1 MTTFE
6 SLGLAQPLL
15 AALED
20 EGYLTPTPIQ
30 LQAIPPALE
39 GKDLLGI
46 AQTGTGKTAAFAL
59 PILHY
64 LIGNPAQRRKM
75 APRVL
80 VLAPT
85 RELATQIADSFR
97 AYARFIKLNVMTV
110 FGGVPIPRQEKQLAT
125 GVDVLVATPGRL
137 LDLVDRRSLLLDQVE
152 VLVLDEADQMLDLGF
167 IHSLKR
173 IAQILPRQRQS
184 LFFSATM
191 PTAIAELA
199 GRYLSD
205 PVKVAVAPV
214 ASTAERVRQHVTFV
228 NQAEKQALLTM
239 TLRQPEFAK
248 CLVFTRT
255 KHGADRVVRHLI
267 GAGIRSAAI
276 HGNKSQPQR
285 ERALEQFKK
294 GEIGVLVATDIAA
307 RGIDIDAV
315 SHVINFELPNVP
327 EQYVHRIGRTARAG
341 LDGIAV
347 SFCAPDEKPY
357 LKDIEKLTR
366 MKIDPM
372 PLPENF
378 LKEAARLPKPLPVAD
393 DRDRSDHAR
402 RGEVGSHK
410 HAGRRFGG
418 RGEDGVARSGRAA
431 PAGQRGGEGRSAA
444 SRDGESPYVGHR
456 NAQGGSAAARGT
468 GQDRPAHSTGSGHGH
483 PQGRGPGRPDGGHP
497 RTDGVS
503 ARPRSHRGGGGRGRG
518 GSGGN
523 GGGRGS
529 GGPRANAQG

>member
-15 AALED
+15 VALSE
-20 EGYLTPTPIQ
+20 EGYETPTPIQ
-30 LQAIPPALE
+30 KQAIPPAME
-39 GKDLLGI
+39 GRDLLGI

-59 PILHY
+59 PILNY
-64 LIGNPAQRRKM
+64 IINNPAPRKKM

-97 AYARFIKLNVMTV
+97 AYARFLKLTVLTV
-110 FGGVPIPRQEKQLAT
+110 FGGVPIPRQEKQIFSGA
-125 GVDVLVATPGRL
+125 DVLVATPGRL

-167 IHSLKR
+167 IHALKR

-191 PTAIAELA
+191 PASIADLA
-199 GRYLSD
+199 GRYLVN
-205 PVKVAVAPV
+205 PVKVEVTPV
-214 ASTAERVRQHVTFV
+214 ATTAEKVRQYVTFL
-228 NQAEKQALLTM
+228 NQAEKQALLTL

-255 KHGADRVVRHLI
+255 KHGADRVVRHLA

-285 ERALEQFKK
+285 ERALDAFKR

-366 MKIDPM
+366 QKVDVL
-372 PLPENF
+372 PLPDNF
-378 LKEAARLPKPLPVAD
+378 LKEAAKLPKPMPVAKGQEHE
-393 DRDRSDHAR
+393 DHAR
-402 RGEVGSHK
+402 SGEVGTHRN
-410 HAGRRFGG
+410 APRRFGDRPGGG
-418 RGEDGVARSGRAA
+418 RRSGGRPHSHDGGGRPHAHEGGGRPQSRGGGGRPQTAGGEDQAA
-431 PAGQRGGEGRSAA
+431 HAHPG
-444 SRDGESPYVGHR
+444 
-456 NAQGGSAAARGT
+456 AARGE
-468 GQDRPAHSTGSGHGH
+468 RH
-483 PQGRGPGRPDGGHP
+483 PGGARDARKPGGGRPGGN
-497 RTDGVS
+497 R
-503 ARPRSHRGGGGRGRG
+503 RHRGGGG
-518 GSGGN
+518 
-523 GGGRGS
+523 
-529 GGPRANAQG
+529 GGPRAQSQG